1 MTTPDD
7 ALLPCPFCDDRN
19 HLESISNG
27 RKGWVSCRTCN
38 AGGPIAVGELRWEAA
53 WNRRAGQAH
62 ADGLLEALEAATG
75 YMMNAAISLEAG
87 SNKRSAINTLNSGI
101 ERARAA
107 IAAAKGA
114 DQ

>member
-1 MTTPDD
+1 MTRDED
-7 ALLPCPFCDDRN
+7 YIGSVAYDC
-19 HLESISNG
+19 G
-27 RKGWVSCRTCN
+27 Y
-38 AGGPIAVGELRWEAA
+38 
-53 WNRRAGQAH
+53 RAGQAH
-62 ADGLLEALEAATG
+62 AAGLLEALEAATG
-75 YMMNAAISLEAG
+75 YMMNAAIALEAG